1 MSAWCDDANFSLSLS
16 RLRERAGVRAAA
28 SDSQLDRQP
37 SPQPF
42 PKGRGSSKTAAVK
55 AWVLLG
61 AVVLGGCATEPKIAR
76 PTVELPAQFAPASA
90 ATAAAAA
97 AAAAPAASIIGDWWT
112 LYGDSA
118 LNQIVGAALKNNTDL
133 ALAVA
138 RIDET
143 AALLGLTRSAHWP
156 SVDLGASVTRSRL
169 STLNGQP
176 VAPSGA
182 ESTTHRVALS
192 TSFEIDL
199 WRKLRN
205 ASAAAQ
211 QQMLAAAYARDTVQ
225 LALTA
230 SAAQLYFGLRSLD
243 TQLAVNEAQ
252 VSSRGESLRLVER
265 RAAGGVA
272 SALDAALAR
281 TALAAARAQRPELQR
296 QRSLLENQ
304 LAQLTGQP
312 GLALERATTPMAQL
326 LTLPATP
333 PPGLPAQL
341 LERRPDVRQAEAQL
355 GAAQIQIDV
364 IRTAVWPT
372 ISLTGSF
379 GSQSASLTDLLK
391 AGAQIWSIGP
401 AMLVS
406 LFDGG
411 RNVART
417 DQARAQAEQA
427 AIGYQKAALTA
438 FRETADALVSV
449 EQGAL
454 QEVEVQ
460 AQRHEAVD
468 ALRIANRR
476 YEAGYSGFLDVLE
489 AQRSVQDAE
498 LGLVRV
504 RQARLEASVALIKA
518 LGGGWE
524 APK

>member
-1 MSAWCDDANFSLSLS
+1 M
-16 RLRERAGVRAAA
+16 
-28 SDSQLDRQP
+28 
-37 SPQPF
+37 
-42 PKGRGSSKTAAVK
+42 
-55 AWVLLG
+55 LLIV
-61 AVVLGGCATEPKIAR
+61 AFGGCATEPKISR
-76 PTVELPAQFAPASA
+76 PPVALPAQFTP
-90 ATAAAAA
+90 ATAASP
-97 AAAAPAASIIGDWWT
+97 APAASIIGDWWT
-112 LYGDSA
+112 LYGDAS
-118 LNQIVGAALKNNTDL
+118 LNEIVSAALKNNTDL

-143 AALLGLTRSAHWP
+143 VAVLGLTRSAQWP
-156 SVDLGASVTRSRL
+156 NLDLGASVTRSRL

-176 VAPSGA
+176 IPPGGA

-199 WRKLRN
+199 WGRLRN
-205 ASAAAQ
+205 ANATAQ
-211 QQMLAAAYARDTVQ
+211 QQMLAAVYARDTVQ

-243 TQLAVNEAQ
+243 AQLAVNEAQ
-252 VSSRGESLRLVER
+252 MRSRAESLRLVER
-265 RAAGGVA
+265 RAAAGVA

-281 TALAAARAQRPELQR
+281 TALAATRAQHPDLQR
-296 QRSLLENQ
+296 QRTLLEHQ
-304 LAQLTGQP
+304 LAQLTGRP
-312 GLALERATTPMAQL
+312 GAGIDAAATPIAQS

-333 PPGLPAQL
+333 PPGLPAHL

-355 GAAQIQIDV
+355 GAAQIQIEV
-364 IRTAVWPT
+364 NRAAVWPT
-372 ISLTGSF
+372 ISLTGSL
-379 GSQSASLTDLLK
+379 GTQSASLTDLLK
-391 AGAQIWSIGP
+391 SGAQVWSIGP
-401 AMLVS
+401 SMLVS
-406 LFDGG
+406 LFDAG

-454 QEVEVQ
+454 QEGEVE
-460 AQRHEAVD
+460 AQRRDASE

-489 AQRSVQDAE
+489 AQRSVQDTEFA
-498 LGLVRV
+498 LVRV

-524 APK
+524 APKR

>member
-1 MSAWCDDANFSLSLS
+1 M
-16 RLRERAGVRAAA
+16 
-28 SDSQLDRQP
+28 
-37 SPQPF
+37 
-42 PKGRGSSKTAAVK
+42 
-55 AWVLLG
+55 LLIV
-61 AVVLGGCATEPKIAR
+61 AFGGCATEPKISR
-76 PTVELPAQFAPASA
+76 PPVALPAQFTP
-90 ATAAAAA
+90 ATAASP
-97 AAAAPAASIIGDWWT
+97 APAASIIGDWWT
-112 LYGDSA
+112 LYGDAA
-118 LNQIVGAALKNNTDL
+118 LNEIVSAALKNNTDL

-143 AALLGLTRSAHWP
+143 VAALGLTRSAQWP
-156 SVDLGASVTRSRL
+156 NLDLGASVTRSRL

-176 VAPSGA
+176 IPPGGA
-182 ESTTHRVALS
+182 ESTTHRVALA

-199 WRKLRN
+199 WGRLRN
-205 ASAAAQ
+205 ANATAQ
-211 QQMLAAAYARDTVQ
+211 QQMLAAVYARDTVQ

-243 TQLAVNEAQ
+243 AQLTVNEAQ
-252 VSSRGESLRLVER
+252 MRSRAESLRLVER
-265 RAAGGVA
+265 RAAAGVA

-281 TALAAARAQRPELQR
+281 TALAATRAQRPDLQR
-296 QRSLLENQ
+296 QRTLLEHQ
-304 LAQLTGQP
+304 LAQLTGRP
-312 GLALERATTPMAQL
+312 GAGIDAAATPIAQS

-333 PPGLPAQL
+333 PPGLPAHL

-355 GAAQIQIDV
+355 GAAQIQIEV
-364 IRTAVWPT
+364 NRAAVWPT
-372 ISLTGSF
+372 ISLTGSL
-379 GSQSASLTDLLK
+379 GTQSASLTDLLK
-391 AGAQIWSIGP
+391 SGAQIWSVGP
-401 AMLVS
+401 SMLVS
-406 LFDGG
+406 LFDAG

-454 QEVEVQ
+454 QEGEVE
-460 AQRHEAVD
+460 AQRRDASE

-489 AQRSVQDAE
+489 AQRSVQDTEFA
-498 LGLVRV
+498 LVRV

-524 APK
+524 APKR

>member
-1 MSAWCDDANFSLSLS
+1 MSARAQVRVWVMLLSI
-16 RLRERAGVRAAA
+16 A
-28 SDSQLDRQP
+28 
-37 SPQPF
+37 
-42 PKGRGSSKTAAVK
+42 
-55 AWVLLG
+55 
-61 AVVLGGCATEPKIAR
+61 LGGCATEPKITR
-76 PTVELPAQFAPASA
+76 PAVALPTQFTP
-90 ATAAAAA
+90 ATAAAATP
-97 AAAAPAASIIGDWWT
+97 APATSIIGEWWT
-112 LYGDSA
+112 LYGDAA
-118 LNQIVGAALKNNTDL
+118 LDQLVVAALKNNTDL

-143 AALLGLTRSAHWP
+143 AAVLGLTRSAQWP
-156 SVDLGASVTRSRL
+156 SVELGAAVTRSRL
-169 STLNGQP
+169 STLNGP
-176 VAPSGA
+176 APPGGA
-182 ESTTHRVALS
+182 ESTTHRVALA

-199 WRKLRN
+199 WGKLRN
-205 ASAAAQ
+205 ANAAAQ
-211 QQMLAAAYARDTVQ
+211 QQMLAAVYARDTVQ

-243 TQLAVNEAQ
+243 AQLAVNEAQ
-252 VSSRGESLRLVER
+252 MRSRAESLRLVER

-281 TALAAARAQRPELQR
+281 TALTAVRAQRPELTR
-296 QRSLLENQ
+296 QRALLEHQ
-304 LAQLTGQP
+304 LAQLTGRP
-312 GLALERATTPMAQL
+312 GAGVDPAATPMAHS

-364 IRTAVWPT
+364 TRAAVWPT
-372 ISLTGSF
+372 ISLTGSL
-379 GSQSASLTDLLK
+379 GAQSASLTDLLK
-391 AGAQIWSIGP
+391 TGAQMWSIGP
-401 AMLVS
+401 SMLVS
-406 LFDGG
+406 LFDAG

-454 QEVEVQ
+454 QEVEVE
-460 AQRHEAVD
+460 AQRREANE

-476 YEAGYSGFLDVLE
+476 YESGYSGFLDVLE

-498 LGLVRV
+498 LSLVRV

-524 APK
+524 APKQ